1 MGLIGSAALDGLS
14 SIATQGH
21 YMQFTFTFQADDV
34 AFALKPI
41 VAALNQPEGIL
52 SSVGESL
59 LRVNRQRHD
68 NEQAPDGSKWQ
79 ALSPLTLLTKR
90 KNRILYEKVR
100 IFSVNSTRVQKRS
113 ALHQTH
119 AADNAASIRPALCAL
134 KS

>member
-1 MGLIGSAALDGLS
+1 MIMRTPAHKVLD
-14 SIATQGH
+14 H
-21 YMQFTFTFQADDV
+21 F
-34 AFALKPI
+34 
-41 VAALNQPEGIL
+41 
-52 SSVGESL
+52 
-59 LRVNRQRHD
+59 LRRQITGVSHD